1 MKKRLISLLLTL
13 VMLVSLCATFTV
25 SASADAQVTTVTLN
39 KGDTVLSLCQ
49 KIGVDYY
56 THKNLIMKLNG
67 FTSEAQFSKMAV
79 GAQVV
84 LPISNA
90 AASALAGSGVN
101 LGTTTTAPVTGTTAG
116 TTTISGTTTSIP
128 AGDYVS
134 YYLVA
139 YTIQPGETIAGI
151 YNNWGLSYKTYSNQ
165 ILKLNNLSSYNA
177 IPAGKTLVLPTTNPA
192 VAGSS
197 YITVMA
203 HVMRSGDSAYNIIC
217 SDYGLNYNS
226 VQKQVQ
232 ALNNRENLAQ
242 FMVGEVLYIPVTG
255 LVSSNTTVTPG
266 TGSTST
272 NATINNSAAYN
283 IVSLTPTNGSFSLLV
298 DGASA
303 TSAFAGKTVE
313 VVASPNAGYALS
325 AITVTKVGDANT
337 TVTVSGNKFVMP
349 SYSVSVSVT
358 FAQAVSSAITIDNAA
373 NGGVTALVNGMTVT
387 SASAG
392 NVVNIKTIP
401 ATGFMLDNVRVTYN
415 NYRDTVAVE
424 NNQFIMPAFP
434 VTVTA
439 SFKEDPNY
447 DPAKGHNI
455 YIDAVNGTVTASIG
469 NESVSTANKGDR
481 VTLTVTP
488 NENYT
493 LQSLT
498 VYYDNFK
505 KTVDIEKNAFTMPD
519 GPVTVVANIT
529 ATADAAFS
537 ITKVANADGNISV
550 TVDGT
555 EVSSAKVGSTVK
567 ITGSSKKAYYN
578 YIPTVFKTGDTATTV
593 PVAEDGTFI
602 MPDFPV
608 TVTLKFYVYHN
619 VILDASNGTNGWFN
633 VTAVING
640 MAVSKCGAGVQLR
653 ANVWGYNSNY
663 YAPGNVILT
672 YADGSTHVLDG
683 SDFIMPDCDVKVR
696 VNFNPVQKLVAHAPD
711 NNPAGRAGN
720 SYTVL
725 GKTLSDNSGSSATI
739 NAGVRN
745 TVIVAPSCAI
755 GYQVDTIYYTYT
767 AKGTATVSTV
777 YVNKNASTGRYQF
790 EMPEL
795 EDKTNLDLYVKFK
808 EIQNYKID
816 VITNPENID
825 YKMGK
830 PEAWTALAAV
840 SNAVEGAKI
849 TMRLNLKAGYSID
862 LANLK
867 ILDKNSNDIS
877 EKVGLNRNDYSFYMP
892 AEPIT
897 VYVPYKSVMHN
908 VKLALAPTPA
918 GDSQPK
924 GVINAVVDG
933 TKYTDGMLTAERNL
947 PVTVK
952 EGTIVTII
960 NESRQGFI
968 LSSEAPIV
976 VTRVST
982 GLPIEVKT
990 IDNDRF
996 SFVMPDDDV
1005 VVTAQYQ
1012 DDMYTIIAQPSANG
1026 TYSVPKQ
1033 AAYSA
1038 EVPIVVTNISPN
1050 RGYELDKI
1058 YVSYYDHNGTLHQA
1072 EPLTDGTSFIPAG
1085 GGIPQSEVYFE
1096 VIFKPV
1102 LNPLTIN
1109 YVFNGTHNASANYAV
1124 DLTVDGKLVE
1134 GIERGSFTAP
1144 DADGKYRDF
1153 IYTQDGKGGKTGNGI
1168 ATGSTVIISRQQ
1180 FNMDKNFEIINI
1192 WVEHEGN
1199 AITPEYSNGQYY
1211 FTVPYVDSQLAKDL
1225 VVNIQYGK
1233 ENDDSFNL
1241 VANKVSGSGNNANV
1255 EFKVKGT
1262 AGTIAKPGDTIEV
1275 TLTPDAVSAIAEN
1288 QFTVGETKV
1297 DALLKWVDKDGNAQ
1311 QATVDLTVQAD
1322 GSATATLTGMVTSL
1336 PKSTSVTLEY
1346 ATSAAKFAIVPDCST
1361 TDIKIMVDDAEV
1373 TSYEVEWG
1381 KVVTV
1386 VNNKA
1391 GHSITKIVVKDANG
1405 NEVLCNDAFM
1415 FEMPQSDVTLEV
1427 SFAVAGYTVTR
1438 VFEGNGVGNSTAL
1451 IKVGESFIEDGGSIA
1466 YGSTV
1471 VIVPQ
1476 PDGNAGS
1483 QCTKVEYKASSAD
1496 DSTYAAATSNAD
1508 GTWSFNMI
1516 GEPVTVK
1523 VTFTKAPFEL
1533 KHAHA
1538 TGSPAS
1544 KYTLVIDGNEY
1555 AGPGSTDISV
1565 GQKVVIKPEA
1575 GYLVNAVSIKY
1586 TNANEQGVNM
1596 TIHNCVID
1604 TDGYLYFTVPTAPK
1618 AGTNVTL
1625 ELSFKLKTEQ
1635 NAVTDESGY
1644 GTEKVTS
1651 TFNGGASGIKLNS
1664 GSTVTVELKVR
1675 YNQTLDKESI
1685 KYKYNDGTNDIVTDI
1700 DKENVTFKALSDDGA
1715 AAIYTFTFVMPKYKT
1730 ELVYTLNDKTTYTLV
1745 CGTDLTPLTGK
1756 VGYDVEI
1763 ATGDTAVTK
1772 ADFSYVVGKDTK
1784 TGSVAVS
1791 GGKFTLNIPE
1801 LPWHSNNTDN
1811 NYVNIT
1817 LVK

>member
-1 MKKRLISLLLTL
+1 
-13 VMLVSLCATFTV
+13 MLVSLCATFTV

-49 KIGVDYY
+49 KLGVDYY
-56 THKNLIMKLNG
+56 AHKNLIMKLNG
-67 FTSEAQFSKMAV
+67 FTTEGQFSKMAV

-90 AASALAGSGVN
+90 AASALAGSGVS
-101 LGTTTTAPVTGTTAG
+101 LGTTTTAPVTGTVAG
-116 TTTISGTTTSIP
+116 TTTPISGTTTSIP
-128 AGDYVS
+128 AGDYAS

-139 YTIQPGETIAGI
+139 YTIQPGETVAGI

-165 ILKLNNLSSYNA
+165 ILKLNNLRGFNS

-272 NATINNSAAYN
+272 DATINNSAAYN

-298 DGASA
+298 DGAAA

-325 AITVTKVGDANT
+325 AISVTKVGDTNT

-349 SYSVSVSVT
+349 AYSVSVSVT
-358 FAQAVSSAITIDNAA
+358 FAQAVTSAITIDNAA
-373 NGGVTALVNGMTVT
+373 NGGVTALVNGMTVS

-392 NVVNIKTIP
+392 NQVTVKTIP

-424 NNQFIMPAFP
+424 NGQFTMPAFP

-469 NESVSTANKGDR
+469 NEAVSTANKGDR

-488 NENYT
+488 NTNYT

-529 ATADAAFS
+529 ATADAAFN
-537 ITKVANADGNISV
+537 ITKVANADGQISV

-555 EVSSAKVGSTVK
+555 EVTSAKVGSTVK
-567 ITGSSKKAYYN
+567 ITGSSKKSYYN

-593 PVAEDGTFI
+593 PVADDGSFI

-653 ANVWGYNSNY
+653 ANVWGYNANY
-663 YAPGNVILT
+663 YVPGNVILT

-696 VNFNPVQKLVAHAPD
+696 VNFNPVQKLIAHAPD
-711 NNPAGRAGN
+711 NNPAGKAGN

-725 GKTLSDNSGSSATI
+725 GNTLGDGSGSVTI

-755 GYQVDTIYYTYT
+755 GYQVDSIYYTYDP
-767 AKGTATVSTV
+767 KGADAVTTV
-777 YVNKNASTGRYQF
+777 YVTKNASTGRYQF

-795 EDKTNLDLYVKFK
+795 DEKTNLDLFVKFK
-808 EIQNYKID
+808 QIQNYKIN
-816 VITNPENID
+816 VITNPENVD
-825 YKMGK
+825 YKMGR

-849 TMRLNLKAGYSID
+849 TMRLNLNSGYNID

-867 ILDKNSNDIS
+867 VLDANSNDIS
-877 EKVGLNRNDYSFYMP
+877 DKVGLNRNEYSFYMP
-892 AEPIT
+892 AEPIS

-908 VKLALAPTPA
+908 VKLSLAPTPA
-918 GDSQPK
+918 GDSLPK

-952 EGTIVTII
+952 EGTVVTII

-976 VTRVST
+976 VTRVNT

-1005 VVTAQYQ
+1005 IVTAQYQ
-1012 DDMYTIIAQPSANG
+1012 DDMYTIIAKPSANG

-1038 EVPIVVTNISPN
+1038 DVPVVVTNISPN
-1050 RGYELDKI
+1050 RGYELDKV
-1058 YVSYYDHNGTLHQA
+1058 YVSYYDHNGKIHENELLA
-1072 EPLTDGTSFIPAG
+1072 DGTSFIPAG

-1109 YVFNGTHNASANYAV
+1109 YIFNGTHNTSANYAV

-1134 GIERGSFTAP
+1134 GIQRCSFATGTEFK
-1144 DADGKYRDF
+1144 DY
-1153 IYTQDGKGGKTGNGI
+1153 IYTQDGKGGKTGYGI

-1192 WVEHEGN
+1192 WIEHEGN

-1211 FTVPYVDSQLAKDL
+1211 FNVPYVDSQLAKDL

-1241 VANKVSGSGNNANV
+1241 VANKVSGSGNNATV
-1255 EFKVKGT
+1255 DFKVNGN
-1262 AGTIAKPGDTIEV
+1262 AGTIAKPTDTITV
-1275 TLTPDAVSAIAEN
+1275 TLTPDAISEIAKG
-1288 QFTVGETKV
+1288 QFTVGSDTY

-1311 QATVDLTVQAD
+1311 QKGVTFTYGAD
-1322 GSATATLTGMVTSL
+1322 GSATATLTGMVDSL
-1336 PKSTSVTLEY
+1336 PKSVSVTLEY
-1346 ATSAAKFAIVPDCST
+1346 AANAAKFDIVPNCPT
-1361 TDIKIMVDDAEV
+1361 ADIKIMVGDAEV
-1373 TSYEVEWG
+1373 TPAYEVEWG

-1391 GHSITKIVVKDANG
+1391 GHSITKITVKDANG

-1438 VFEGNGVGNSTAL
+1438 VFDGNGVGNSTAL
-1451 IKVGESFIEDGGSIA
+1451 IKVGESFIEDGASIA
-1466 YGSTV
+1466 YGSDV

-1476 PDGNAGS
+1476 VDGNVGS
-1483 QCTKVEYKASSAD
+1483 QCTKVQYKASSAD
-1496 DSTYAAATSNAD
+1496 DSTYADATSNVD
-1508 GTWSFNMI
+1508 GTWSFSMI

-1544 KYTLVIDGNEY
+1544 KYTLVIDGTEY
-1555 AGPGSTDISV
+1555 TGPGSTDISV
-1565 GQKVVIKPEA
+1565 GQKVTIKPEA
-1575 GYLVNAVSIKY
+1575 GYQVNAVSIMY
-1586 TNANEQGVNM
+1586 TDSNDQGVGM

-1604 TDGYLYFTVPTAPK
+1604 EEGFLYFTIPTAPK
-1618 AGTNVTL
+1618 AGTGVDLT
-1625 ELSFKLKTEQ
+1625 LSFELKTEQ
-1635 NAVTDESGY
+1635 NAVVDGTPYDTD
-1644 GTEKVTS
+1644 KVTA
-1651 TFNGGASGIKLNS
+1651 TFNGAASGVKLNS

-1675 YNQTLDKESI
+1675 YNQELDNTSI
-1685 KYKYNDGTNDIVTDI
+1685 KYKYNDGSAVEVAI
-1700 DKENVTFKALSDDGA
+1700 DKDDVKFKAYSDNGA
-1715 AAIYTFTFVMPKYKT
+1715 DAIYTFTFVMPKYET
-1730 ELVYTLNDKTTYTLV
+1730 ELVYTLSSKTSFKISCSDTA
-1745 CGTDLTPLTGK
+1745 CP
-1756 VGYDVEI
+1756 
-1763 ATGDTAVTK
+1763 ATGTVGTPVEFTPTDSAVTK
-1772 ADFSYVVGKDTK
+1772 AEISYVLGGETKVATVDKDATGKI
-1784 TGSVAVS
+1784 S
-1791 GGKFTLNIPE
+1791 FTIAE
-1801 LPWHSNNTDN
+1801 LPWHGNNKLN
-1811 NYVNIT
+1811 NVNVT